1 MYSSDGKHKFC
12 FCFRKIQ
19 MCIWK
24 MLKYFVLGKNK
35 FCTFLDLNTCENG
48 KVLKS

>member
-1 MYSSDGKHKFC
+1 MYLENVEIFC
-12 FCFRKIQ
+12 I
-19 MCIWK
+19 
-24 MLKYFVLGKNK
+24 GKNK